1 MSKIK
6 IPGFRIERFIAEG
19 GMASVFL
26 AVQVSLHRSVALK
39 ILKKF
44 DSPEHAERFLR
55 EGRTIASLNH
65 RNIITIHD
73 IGVIGDRH
81 YISMEYLDGGS
92 LRERIDTRMPG
103 SDILDLMESICSC
116 LDFVHRKGIIH
127 RDIKPSNILF
137 HTDGTA
143 KLTDFGIAKQLN
155 SDQDLTIDG
164 SAFGSPYYISPE
176 QAEGHKLDGRADIY
190 ALGIIFYEMLTGKK
204 PFAEKS
210 HLETIL
216 AHLTHPIPKL
226 PKAYSKYQV
235 LLEHMIAKAPGDRA
249 ASAKELLDLIQKLRS
264 FDTPSRSKS
273 TETPQKRLSTDWARS
288 FTIEWAKRLRPSS
301 ITQRTIIEWVKRLQ
315 PSSITQGTIIEW
327 VKRLRPSSM
336 TRGTINE
343 WVKRLRQSPMSHKG
357 IIIMAFLLVAIG
369 TGIPLY
375 GHLSQKDHEARVELV
390 SANEKNPIEIST
402 VPTPESTADD
412 PVEEIPG
419 KQPLTVQSEKSIP
432 SAIPVILEEKEPD
445 NQNSM
450 SESLMQPPD
459 NTALK
464 QPEVE
469 KAPIQPVDEK
479 ALVVSQ
485 LLEAGDRALK
495 AYRLTT
501 PSKDNA
507 FSHYQKV
514 IEVDPDNTDAKAGIK
529 KIADTYARLSYNE
542 INKQNYRLARVY
554 LWRGAKVE
562 PGNARWPKL
571 ESELK
576 KLEKSR
582 VAELKQQS
590 QPVQDKGK
598 KSKFSERFKKFWQS
612 LKK

>member
-1 MSKIK
+1 
-6 IPGFRIERFIAEG
+6 
-19 GMASVFL
+19 MASVFL

-44 DSPEHAERFLR
+44 DSPEHAARFLR

-73 IGVIGDRH
+73 IGVIDDRH

-92 LRERIDTRMPG
+92 LRERIDARMPE

-226 PKAYSKYQV
+226 PKVYSKYQV

-249 ASAKELLDLIQKLRS
+249 ASAKELLDLIQKLRL
-264 FDTPSRSKS
+264 FDVPSRSKN
-273 TETPQKRLSTDWARS
+273 TGTPQKRLSIDWARS
-288 FTIEWAKRLRPSS
+288 LGIEWVKRLRPSS
-301 ITQRTIIEWVKRLQ
+301 MKKGTIVEWRKRLR
-315 PSSITQGTIIEW
+315 PSSMTKGTIIEW
-327 VKRLRPSSM
+327 VKRLRPSSI
-336 TRGTINE
+336 TQGTLNE
-343 WVKRLRQSPMSHKG
+343 WVKRLQQSPMARQG
-357 IIIMAFLLVAIG
+357 ITIMAFLLVAIG
-369 TGIPLY
+369 IGIPLY
-375 GHLSQKDHEARVELV
+375 GHLNQRNHEAAVESV
-390 SANEKNPIEIST
+390 SVNREN
-402 VPTPESTADD
+402 
-412 PVEEIPG
+412 PVEEISV
-419 KQPLTVQSEKSIP
+419 KEPLTVQSEKPIP

-450 SESLMQPPD
+450 PESLIQPVD

-469 KAPIQPVDEK
+469 KAFIQPVDER
-479 ALVVSQ
+479 ALAVSQ

-514 IEVDPDNTDAKAGIK
+514 IELDPDNTDAKAGIA
-529 KIADTYARLSYNE
+529 KIADTYARLSHNE

-562 PGNARWPKL
+562 PGNATWPKL
-571 ESELK
+571 DSEIK
-576 KLEKSR
+576 KLEQSK
-582 VAELKQQS
+582 VAELKQQPKS
-590 QPVQDKGK
+590 VQDKK
-598 KSKFSERFKKFWQS
+598 QKVKFSERFKNFWQS